1 MTKSHRCLT
10 LLAAASL
17 SLILAAC
24 GGGGSDSSPAS
35 TAPSAASQQLA
46 REPGAPQFTG
56 NTASDGFSWFNFR
69 RQQMGLAA
77 VARSTAIDTAAQGHS
92 SYQAI
97 NNITTH
103 DEDPLKQ
110 GFIGREGCPVNY
122 PVAESRM
129 QRAGY
134 VFTTR
139 YACGEV
145 ISAMS
150 DASGFSAAEALITA
164 IYHRFVIF
172 EPMFRDAGAGAA
184 AVASSR
190 TYFTTNF
197 GTTNGFGA
205 GLASGKVAV
214 YPYPNQQ
221 QLPTSFDHD
230 TEEPDPLPETQYS
243 GVIVGYPISVHAN
256 ITSTIGVTTF
266 TVSQG
271 GTALP
276 ARLLSKATDP
286 GNIGSSIAAAI
297 IPYAPL
303 APATT
308 YDVRFIGQVDG
319 LPVDR
324 AWSFTTR

>member
-24 GGGGSDSSPAS
+24 GGGSGDGSPAQ
-35 TAPSAASQQLA
+35 SAASQQLA

-56 NTASDGFSWFNFR
+56 NTASDGFNWFNFR

-77 VARSTAIDTAAQGHS
+77 VARSPQIDNAAQGHS
-92 SYQAI
+92 SYQAV
-97 NNITTH
+97 NNVITH
-103 DEDPLKQ
+103 DQDPLKQ
-110 GFIGREGCPVNY
+110 GFTGREGCPGSY
-122 PVAESRM
+122 PVSESRM
-129 QRAGY
+129 QRVGY
-134 VFTTR
+134 VFTTP

-145 ISAMS
+145 ISATS
-150 DASGFSAAEALITA
+150 DTSGFAAADALITA

-172 EPMFRDAGAGAA
+172 EPMFRDAGVGAA
-184 AVASSR
+184 SVASGY
-190 TYFTTNF
+190 TYFTTDF
-197 GTTNGFGA
+197 GTTNGLGA

-221 QLPTSFDHD
+221 QLPTSFDHG
-230 TEEPDPLPETQYS
+230 TEEPDPLPEAQYNN
-243 GVIVGYPISVHAN
+243 VIVGYPISVHAN
-256 ITSTIGVTTF
+256 ITSSIGVQTF
-266 TVSQG
+266 TVSQRG
-271 GTALP
+271 GQALP
-276 ARLLSKATDP
+276 ARLLSRITDP
-286 GNIGSSIAAAI
+286 NNSGSSTAAI

-324 AWSFTTR
+324 AWSFMTR